1 LAGAHTQTDVDVW
14 SIEAAVES
22 GRRAAKVIEPQVKVL
37 DQYKPRWLQWFWVVD
52 DYLYETGSL
61 HVLFVFLGILL
72 IMLFTGLFI
81 LL

>member
-1 LAGAHTQTDVDVW
+1 VDVW

-37 DQYKPRWLQWFWVVD
+37 DQYKPRWLKWFWVVD